1 MHECVYGVV
10 SHPWPKWYAFGC
22 SFYWG
27 LWGLLWVHSHE
38 ASPKFSVIPKDQC
51 TFVGFQVW
59 NQNFNYN
66 TKACN
71 FHIDAK
77 LLLFFLLVAKWLLVF
92 CIIGCQNASITMWF
106 DLGLLFII
114 VRTYVELIRT
124 YVIINSLILWQNALY
139 L

>member
-1 MHECVYGVV
+1 MHECVYGVI
-10 SHPWPKWYAFGC
+10 SHPWPKWYAFGY

-27 LWGLLWVHSHE
+27 LWGLLWVHSHK
-38 ASPKFSVIPKDQC
+38 ASPKFSIKPKNQC

-59 NQNFNYN
+59 NLNFNYEILY
-66 TKACN
+66 TCKIIT
-71 FHIDAK
+71 FFFF
-77 LLLFFLLVAKWLLVF
+77 FFLVAAKSLLIF
-92 CIIGCQNASITMWF
+92 CIIGCQNACITMWF